1 MVGSDSI
8 YFSQGSFFV
17 DGSSSTSTQTTP
29 SGAKLTFVGDKV
41 LMTTKIND
49 VTTTTIQGV
58 SVKETRIATTVVTL
72 QKQ

>member
-8 YFSQGSFFV
+8 YFSQGSLFI
-17 DGSSSTSTQTTP
+17 DGSSSNSAQTTP
-29 SGAKLTFVGDKV
+29 SGAKLTFAGDKV

-49 VTTTTIQGV
+49 VQTTTIQGV
-58 SVKETRIATTVVTL
+58 SVKETRIATTIVTL